1 LCARVIYSQDWSMS
15 EGVNVNEGGRG
26 RGQAVA
32 GTRDFNAR
40 QVVFCER
47 ALG

>member
-1 LCARVIYSQDWSMS
+1 MS

-26 RGQAVA
+26 RGLAVA
-32 GTRDFNAR
+32 ETRDFNAR
-40 QVVFCER
+40 QVVFSKR